1 MDALTY
7 DPNKGLGNM
16 DRILLRGAKAHKSL
30 KEISALTN
38 GVIKPAEAGVRI
50 LEILDSRDWLSEAQK
65 KMLLLDDMFELKD
78 QLREQAIEFKNK
90 DAVKPLISLLAQID
104 KTMAAEKFDLA
115 KAMSEIS
122 RAHAALM
129 LSAIS
134 LALERSFLELEKR
147 YPDVKKS
154 ELTEIF
160 QLAMPAVVREVESRV
175 PGE

>member
-1 MDALTY
+1 
-7 DPNKGLGNM
+7 
-16 DRILLRGAKAHKSL
+16 
-30 KEISALTN
+30 
-38 GVIKPAEAGVRI
+38 
-50 LEILDSRDWLSEAQK
+50 
-65 KMLLLDDMFELKD
+65 MFELKD